1 MMRLAALAEWCGGE
15 LLGADGPVRG
25 ADLDSR
31 TLPAGALFVALRGAR
46 RDGHDFAADCADR
59 AAGCLV
65 ARRLQLDCPQI
76 VVDDPAAALQTIAA
90 RWRGRLRARVA
101 VVTGSNGKTTTKEMT
116 RAVLAAAGRCTASP
130 GNWNNHLGV
139 PLALLGVAADDDYAV
154 LELGANRPGEIARL
168 ATWARPDAAAV
179 TGAAEAHLEGFGDL
193 DGVAAAKAEIYAGLG
208 EDGVAVVNADDRYAE
223 FWRAR
228 AAPRRVIDFGAA
240 ADAAV
245 RARLGDGELELACGG
260 ETARIDWPLAGA
272 HNASNAACA
281 VALGL
286 GLGIGFQA
294 AAAALAGF
302 ELPLGGRLRFARGPG
317 GARLI
322 DDSYNANPGSFRAA
336 IDVLVGQAAETWLVL
351 GEMRELGAASGEQH
365 AAVARYARAAGVGRL
380 LALGPEA
387 GRCARAFGAG
397 GEACAGI
404 EQAAAVLRRELSAGG
419 AVLVKGSRAAGLER
433 LVARLEQPAEA
444 AHAA

>member
-1 MMRLAALAEWCGGE
+1 MMRLAELAEWCGGE
-15 LLGADGPVRG
+15 LVGADGPVRG
-25 ADLDSR
+25 AGIDSR
-31 TLPAGALFVALRGAR
+31 ALPAGALFAALRGAR

-65 ARRLQLDCPQI
+65 ARRLELGVPQI

-90 RWRGRLRARVA
+90 RWRARLRARVA
-101 VVTGSNGKTTTKEMT
+101 AVTGSNGKTTTKEMA
-116 RAVLAAAGRCTASP
+116 RAALAAAGRCAASP

-139 PLALLGVAADDDYAV
+139 PLALLGIAEDDDYAV
-154 LELGANRPGEIARL
+154 LELGASRPGEIARL
-168 ATWARPDAAAV
+168 AAWARPDAAAV

-208 EDGVAVVNADDRYAE
+208 ADGAAVVNADDRYAD

-260 ETARIDWPLAGA
+260 ETARVDWPLAGA
-272 HNASNAACA
+272 HNALNAACA
-281 VALGL
+281 VALAL
-286 GLGIGFQA
+286 GLGIGFRA

-302 ELPLGGRLRFARGPG
+302 ELPVAGRLRFARGPG

-336 IDVLVGQAAETWLVL
+336 IDVLVGQAAETWVVM
-351 GEMRELGAASGEQH
+351 GEMRELGAASDAQH
-365 AAVARYARAAGVGRL
+365 AAVARYARDAGVGRL
-380 LALGPEA
+380 LALGPRAE
-387 GRCARAFGAG
+387 RCARAFGAG
-397 GEACAGI
+397 GEACAGV
-404 EQAAAVLRRELSAGG
+404 EQAAAVLRRELRAGC
-419 AVLVKGSRAAGLER
+419 AVLVKGSRAARLER
-433 LVARLEQPAEA
+433 LVARLAEPEEA

>member
-1 MMRLAALAEWCGGE
+1 MMRLAELAGWCGGE
-15 LLGADGPVRG
+15 LVGADGPVRG
-25 ADLDSR
+25 ADIDSR
-31 TLPAGALFVALRGAR
+31 TLPAGALFAALRGAR

-65 ARRLQLDCPQI
+65 ARRLELDVPQI
-76 VVDDPAAALQTIAA
+76 VVGDPAAALQRIAA
-90 RWRGRLRARVA
+90 RWRARLRARVA
-101 VVTGSNGKTTTKEMT
+101 AVTGSNGKTTTKEMA
-116 RAVLAAAGRCTASP
+116 RAVLAAAGRCAASP

-139 PLALLGVAADDDYAV
+139 PLALLGVAEDDDYAV
-154 LELGANRPGEIARL
+154 LELGASRPGEIARL
-168 ATWARPDAAAV
+168 AAWARPDAAAV
-179 TGAAEAHLEGFGDL
+179 TCAAEAHLEGFGDL

-208 EDGVAVVNADDRYAE
+208 ADGVAAVNADDRYAD

-245 RARLGDGELELACGG
+245 RARLRDGILELACGD
-260 ETARIDWPLAGA
+260 ETARVDWPLAGA
-272 HNASNAACA
+272 HNALNAACA

-286 GLGIGFQA
+286 GLGVGFRA
-294 AAAALAGF
+294 AAAALADF
-302 ELPLGGRLRFARGPG
+302 ELPVAGRLRFARGPG

-336 IDVLVGQAAETWLVL
+336 IDVLVAQADEAWLVM
-351 GEMRELGAASGEQH
+351 GEMRELGAASDARH
-365 AAVARYARAAGVGRL
+365 ADVARYARDAGVRRL
-380 LALGPEA
+380 LALGPRAEH
-387 GRCARAFGAG
+387 CARAFGAG

-419 AVLVKGSRAAGLER
+419 AVLVKGSRAARLER
-433 LVARLEQPAEA
+433 LVARLEEPAEA